1 MTDLADPE
9 IRAALVTRLGRL
21 YDGRPVVLG
30 PGVLAGHTSTV
41 AGLLGRG
48 CRVLVLATTRGAGDI
63 PRSDDCT
70 VVDLDVAPAASVT
83 DELRA
88 VDHLAHHLPD
98 HVVAAIEAFDPQG
111 QAIWNTGHF
120 VTSDEPILGRQ
131 VVGGRPAA
139 WLAME
144 DKILAEQIW
153 VAAGVPAAPHVVVP
167 VDPRA
172 LADATVQ
179 VAGRLGAVWSGD
191 ARDGFNG
198 GGNYVRW
205 VADDVDQQA
214 AYAFFEPR
222 CDRVR
227 VMPFLDGVP
236 CSIHGIVVP
245 DGTAVFRPVEIAMLR
260 NEEAREFVYGGLS
273 TYWDPPAAD
282 REEMRAL
289 ARRVGD
295 HLQAE
300 YGYRG
305 AFGVD
310 GVLTADGFRPT
321 ELNTRMSAGLATVGS
336 IDRELFSLAQEHL
349 VAGLDT
355 GLSVADLES
364 LLPVVDGE
372 RTGRAV
378 AIGAGV
384 TVPEPD
390 DYPVHYDGTT
400 LERTEVE
407 TGDRLVIGNTPTG
420 FFAKIN
426 PCSSLRPGDRV
437 APLNAAL
444 MDFLDRE
451 YGAGLGPVTA
461 PPDVR
466 RGRAPGRAELT
477 TGTGP

>member
-1 MTDLADPE
+1 MTGLADLE
-9 IRAALVTRLGRL
+9 NRAQLVARLGRL
-21 YDGRPVVLG
+21 YDGRPVILG
-30 PGVLAGHTSTV
+30 PGVLAGYTSMV
-41 AGLLGRG
+41 AALRERG
-48 CRVLVLATTRGAGDI
+48 CRVLVLSTTRGAGDV
-63 PRSDDCT
+63 PGRDDCA
-70 VVDLDVAPAASVT
+70 VVDLAVAPSASVT

-98 HVVAAIEAFDPQG
+98 HAVAAIEAFDPERR
-111 QAIWNTGHF
+111 AVWNTGHF
-120 VTSDEPILGRQ
+120 VTDDEPILGRQ

-153 VAAGVPAAPHVVVP
+153 VAAGVPASPHQVVP
-167 VDPRA
+167 VDRDA
-172 LADATVQ
+172 LADATNR
-179 VAGRLGAVWSGD
+179 VAGPLGAVWSGD

-205 VADDVDQQA
+205 VVDDGDREA
-214 AYAFFEPR
+214 AYDFFQTR

-260 NEEAREFVYGGLS
+260 KAEARQFVYGGLS

-282 REEMRAL
+282 REEMRSL

-295 HLQAE
+295 HLQDE
-300 YGYRG
+300 YTYRG
-305 AFGVD
+305 AFGID

-321 ELNTRMSAGLATVGS
+321 ELNTRMSAGLTTIANV
-336 IDRELFSLAQEHL
+336 DRELFSLVQEHL
-349 VAGLDT
+349 VAGIDT
-355 GLSVADLES
+355 GLTVADLES
-364 LLPVVDGE
+364 LLPVLDHE

-378 AIGAGV
+378 GLGDGV
-384 TVPEPD
+384 RVPEPD
-390 DYPVHYDGTT
+390 EYPVRYDGTT
-400 LERTEVE
+400 LERSETH
-407 TGDRLVIGNTPTG
+407 TGDVLVIGNTPTG

-426 PCSSLRPGDRV
+426 PCASLRPGDRL

-444 MDFLDRE
+444 IDFLDRE
-451 YGAGLGPVTA
+451 YDAGLGPVVSA
-461 PPDVR
+461 PDVR
-466 RGRAPGRAELT
+466 
-477 TGTGP
+477 